1 MVQFTWSPR
10 KNPYNSVKAPK
21 SYNMRNVTC
30 STTKSIPQPQ
40 RHHQHSPSN
49 KALRL
54 LELQVQHVQELQND
68 VLEAH
73 PKQAAGRFPVY
84 HAARFSDIQSGKTS
98 SSIIK
103 LLMLMWT
110 SWNMLEP
117 LHESSWHR
125 KTTHQCTSCSCMWL
139 LILRANDIHYKKISP
154 RISLQ
159 NVDTCGYHFDL
170 SSSHV

>member
-1 MVQFTWSPR
+1 MVKFTWSPR
-10 KNPYNSVKAPK
+10 KFHTTQWKHVKTTTWETWPAPLQNLYLNPKGTIN
-21 SYNMRNVTC
+21 
-30 STTKSIPQPQ
+30 I
-40 RHHQHSPSN
+40 SPSD

-54 LELQVQHVQELQND
+54 LELQFQHVQELQHD

-84 HAARFSDIQSGKTS
+84 HAARFSDIQSGRN
-98 SSIIK
+98 I
-103 LLMLMWT
+103 T

-117 LHESSWHR
+117 LHGSSWHR
-125 KTTHQCTSCSCMWL
+125 KSTHQYTSCFCMWL
-139 LILRANDIHYKKISP
+139 LILRASDIHYKKISP

-159 NVDTCGYHFDL
+159 NVDTCGYQLEL